1 MAEPILIDATARQPA
16 PAQAPA
22 AAPAR
27 LFTAI
32 QHAIGTEFPRHA
44 ARFVGED
51 ASRTQFA
58 IDLLVAAMLRR
69 LARRSAT
76 PDGASRVFAELG
88 SPRVDSDLLAT
99 VDRLL
104 ADEPGGPGERLS
116 AGEQA
121 AQALFGRWTGAL
133 VLQVGSATGLR
144 VEAVWQLLGLTTPLV
159 YAALRDHT
167 RERGLDA
174 AALQHRLAGEDA
186 AERSIYRRPPHS
198 AVAAATEGALRV
210 ARAALARAGEEVA
223 RLDRRTLVLG
233 GLVAVIAVAA
243 ALFWRS
249 GVDPM
254 NAGASAG
261 GNGASRPVGFAGG
274 PRSGATR
281 SAGADGLRTFLSGD
295 ASGVE
300 YVLALDGVQFE
311 PASATLKS
319 GSIAQLAQLAGAL
332 ADFPEARLTIEAR
345 ADGTADAAQDQT
357 LAERRALAVRAA
369 LAALGVRPSRMSHA
383 GIDGADQPGARIEA
397 RVTKG

>member
-1 MAEPILIDATARQPA
+1 MAEPILIDANLREPA
-16 PAQAPA
+16 PAVTGAPGSLRA
-22 AAPAR
+22 AVNDA
-27 LFTAI
+27 L
-32 QHAIGTEFPRHA
+32 GTEFPRHA
-44 ARFVGED
+44 ARFVAADEW
-51 ASRTQFA
+51 RTRSA
-58 IDLLVAAMLRR
+58 IDLLVSAILRR

-76 PDGASRVFAELG
+76 PDGAARVFAELG
-88 SPRVDSDLLAT
+88 SPRIDSDLLAT

-104 ADEPGGPGERLS
+104 AGEPGGQGERLS

-133 VLQVGSATGLR
+133 VLQVESATGLS

-174 AALQHRLAGEDA
+174 EALQNRLADEDA
-186 AERSIYRRPPHS
+186 ADRSIYRRPSHG

-243 ALFWRS
+243 ASFW
-249 GVDPM
+249 GGGADPT
-254 NAGASAG
+254 NAGASTG
-261 GNGASRPVGFAGG
+261 GSGASRPVGFADG
-274 PRSGATR
+274 PESGATR
-281 SAGADGLRTFLSGD
+281 SAGANGLRAFLSGD
-295 ASGVE
+295 TSGVE
-300 YVLALDGVQFE
+300 HVLALDGVQFE
-311 PASATLKS
+311 PASATLKF
-319 GSIAQLAQLAGAL
+319 GSIAPLAQLAGVL
-332 ADFPEARLTIEAR
+332 TDFPEARLVIEVR
-345 ADGTADAAQDQT
+345 ADGMADAAQDQT

-369 LAALGVRPSRMSHA
+369 LAAFGVRPSRMSHA
-383 GIDGADQPGARIEA
+383 GIGGADPPGSRIEA